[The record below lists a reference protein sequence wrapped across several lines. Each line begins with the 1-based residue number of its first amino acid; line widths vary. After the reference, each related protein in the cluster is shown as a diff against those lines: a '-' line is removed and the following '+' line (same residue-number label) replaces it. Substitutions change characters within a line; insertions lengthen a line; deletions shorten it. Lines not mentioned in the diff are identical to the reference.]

1 MANSRILTWSTYYAR
16 QREDEGIVQSFFLS
30 DLGSLAVK
38 TRSHL
43 NNTANFTETIT
54 GRSFGN
60 AILIP
65 GSTAGNMQLLHHGF
79 SCLTDEEY
87 SIVFVQG
94 NMSDSSYF
102 KILDRTL
109 AVEEIRSAVARRAS
123 AQQTNCPSLESM
135 LATRTENAFAELP
148 AAGNGILRGHPNHL
162 LINGDIFLMA
172 SGAPTVRA
180 KTLAMKVINFL
191 RVIGHDEG
199 SDEDDETDD
208 EEMIAIKKEAS
219 NGAESLLAML
229 WASENGGLTPIQLQD
244 VPDNGT
250 LNQIIRNVKSKLTPG
265 GLGGTGPVIA
275 EETGARGGTEAAA
288 WAVSSQSIVQELNRM
303 HESRE
308 ADRAQKESNTSLLKT
323 LNPSQKQLFTDL
335 CKPDFV
341 SDPVMSPFMTALVS
355 TSSPQKAIGV
365 LKVESGDW
373 EGTFSDGCC
382 HRFLSNGFLSL
393 EASRGI
399 PGGFTVFMF
408 HPKTIDMGGK
418 AFDTHTA
425 TLREYFDM
433 DVEDATIAY
442 YAKQGFF
449 HPTNPHDLR
458 IQLESAM
465 DMLEL
470 LTCTNS
476 IATHGLHYILN
487 PKMWRRYST
496 RMHDRFLAD
505 KSFGSQFLYTI
516 DLSLQTFFD
525 RMVRGEECGSF
536 LVDRATELMEK
547 LQSGSTLGI
556 QLPTVLLAR
565 KDAEAPAAKRA
576 KTGSTLPREDTQ
588 AKKSYRHGTEEH
600 VNDHPYRTWLPPQGI
615 DFLDLFHDRS
625 PGKVNWPKIVDTRLP
640 KKKKVHRP
648 AQLCARFQMTTRC
661 TYGCP
666 LAHVFA
672 RDLSDS
678 QFKQADICFKE
689 ALAKKAP

>member
-1 MANSRILTWSTYYAR
+1 MATPRILTWTTYYAR
-16 QREDEGIVQSFFLS
+16 QREDEGVVQSFFHS
-30 DLGSLAVK
+30 DLGSLAAQSR
-38 TRSHL
+38 THL
-43 NNTANFTETIT
+43 NNTANFTESIT

-65 GSTAGNMQLLHHGF
+65 GATTGQMQLLHHGF

-87 SIVFVQG
+87 SLVFVQG

-102 KILDRTL
+102 KILDRTTV
-109 AVEEIRSAVARRAS
+109 VEEIRSAVARRAS
-123 AQQTNCPSLESM
+123 SQQTNCPSLESM
-135 LATRTENAFAELP
+135 LATRTEDAFANLP
-148 AAGNGILRGHPNHL
+148 STGNGILRGHPNHL

-172 SGAPTVRA
+172 SGAPNVRA
-180 KTLAMKVINFL
+180 KALAKKVIDFL
-191 RVIGHDEG
+191 RVVGHDEG

-219 NGAESLLAML
+219 AGAETLLAML
-229 WASENGGLTPIQLQD
+229 WASENGVLTPINLQD

-250 LNQIIRNVKSKLTPG
+250 LNQIIRNVKSKLTTG
-265 GLGGTGPVIA
+265 GLGGSGPVIA
-275 EETGARGGTEAAA
+275 EEIGERGAAEAAA

-323 LNPSQKQLFTDL
+323 LNPSQKQLFTNL
-335 CKPDFV
+335 CKPDFT
-341 SDPVMSPFMTALVS
+341 SEPVMSPFMTALVS
-355 TSSPQKAIGV
+355 SSSPQKAIGV

-373 EGTFSDGCC
+373 EGTFSDGCY

-458 IQLESAM
+458 IQLETAM
-465 DMLEL
+465 EMLEL
-470 LTCTNS
+470 LTCPKS

-487 PKMWRRYST
+487 PKVWRRYST

-525 RMVRGEECGSF
+525 RMVRGEECGSY
-536 LVDRATELMEK
+536 LVERATELMEK

-556 QLPTVLLAR
+556 QLPTVLMGRTEL
-565 KDAEAPAAKRA
+565 EAPAAKRA
-576 KTGSTLPREDTQ
+576 KTGSTTSGGEPQ

-600 VNDHPYRTWLPPQGI
+600 LNDHPYRQWLPPKGT
-615 DFLDLFHDRS
+615 DFLDLFPDRS
-625 PGKVNWPKIVDTRLP
+625 PGKMNWPKLIDTRLP
-640 KKKKVHRP
+640 KKKKVHRQ
-648 AQLCARFQMTTRC
+648 AQLCARFQMMTRC

-672 RDLSDS
+672 RDLSES
-678 QFKQADICFKE
+678 QFKQADSCFKE
-689 ALAKKAP
+689 ALAKKTP